1 MTDDT
6 QDAVMELQ
14 IRLTHQEA
22 AIEALTDNF
31 LAMEKQILALE
42 KQMQDVKSLLT
53 QLAPSLV
60 ASPDEETP
68 PPHY

>member
-22 AIEALTDNF
+22 VIEALTDNF
-31 LAMEKQILALE
+31 LVMEKQILALE
-42 KQMQDVKSLLT
+42 KQMQDVKSLLI
-53 QLAPSLV
+53 QLVPSLV

>member
-1 MTDDT
+1 MSDDT
-6 QDAVMELQ
+6 EHAVMELQ

-53 QLAPSLV
+53 QLVPSLV
-60 ASPDEETP
+60 ASPEEETP